1 MGDSPYVIGWS
12 EPGALADIA
21 RVLRQGGVAALP
33 TETLYG
39 FSCLARSDVGIRRI
53 MGLKSIDRRRG
64 FVALAASAAAV
75 EAELAADQDPRAVA
89 FLGKVW
95 PAALTAVLATRQLLP
110 WGERHAGRPT
120 AAFRVPAHA
129 QLLVLL
135 GELGEPVLSTSLN
148 RTGSPP
154 LARPEEILQEFGDD
168 LDLLILDDADPER
181 WAARQENEA
190 RPASSL
196 ADFTTWPPRI
206 LRRGDFDLQAALGA
220 WDAS

>member
-1 MGDSPYVIGWS
+1 MGDSPYVVGWS

-39 FSCLARSDVGIRRI
+39 FSCLARSDLGIRRI

-75 EAELAADQDPRAVA
+75 EAELAADQDPRALA
-89 FLGKVW
+89 FLRKVW
-95 PAALTAVLATRQLLP
+95 PAPLTAVLATRELLP
-110 WGERHAGRPT
+110 WGEKHAGRPT

-129 QLLVLL
+129 QLLQLL
-135 GELGEPVLSTSLN
+135 GELGEPILSTSLN

-154 LARPEEILQEFGDD
+154 LARAEEILQEFGDD
-168 LDLLILDDADPER
+168 LDLVILDDADPER
-181 WAARQENEA
+181 WAARQENEP

-196 ADFTTWPPRI
+196 ADFTGWPPRI
-206 LRRGDFDLQAALGA
+206 LRRGDFDLQSALGA
-220 WDAS
+220 WEAS